1 MAVTDEDGGDGA
13 RLYRI
18 IATVTE
24 PPPVEWATIIG
35 DVVHNTPSAMDN
47 AVWSAADPAERGK
60 HTGHDMV
67 RLGGRHLRIALRHR
81 DWNNLSESER
91 WDRIHGYHR

>member
-1 MAVTDEDGGDGA
+1 MGWHRELAFGEYEL
-13 RLYRI
+13 RLAFSRTGSFHPR
-18 IATVTE
+18 A
-24 PPPVEWATIIG
+24 G
-35 DVVHNTPSAMDN
+35 R
-47 AVWSAADPAERGK
+47 DP
-60 HTGHDMV
+60 TGHDMV

>member
-1 MAVTDEDGGDGA
+1 MGWHRKLAFGEYEL
-13 RLYRI
+13 RLAFSRT
-18 IATVTE
+18 ASFHRR
-24 PPPVEWATIIG
+24 AG
-35 DVVHNTPSAMDN
+35 R
-47 AVWSAADPAERGK
+47 DP
-60 HTGHDMV
+60 TGHDIV